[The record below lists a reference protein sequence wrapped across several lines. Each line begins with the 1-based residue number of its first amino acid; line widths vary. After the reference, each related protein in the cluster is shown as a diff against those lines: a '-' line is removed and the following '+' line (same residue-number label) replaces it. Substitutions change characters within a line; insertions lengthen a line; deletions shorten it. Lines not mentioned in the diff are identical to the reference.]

1 MNKSR
6 CRFSHRARL
15 GPGLTT
21 MASVAVTPQ
30 VESETTANSDNLQS
44 AVLPPSDVE
53 EVVKTEI
60 KELRSLAPLT
70 ECDTDLALNL
80 QVAFPYL
87 FSPEESSRTRGGFG
101 LARCGSETT
110 SRWRI
115 CRSPAL
121 AGE

>member
-1 MNKSR
+1 
-6 CRFSHRARL
+6 
-15 GPGLTT
+15 

-30 VESETTANSDNLQS
+30 VESETTASSDNLQS

-87 FSPEESSRTRGGFG
+87 FSPEEPSRTRGGFG
-101 LARCGSETT
+101 LARCSSETA